1 MIFAHQTLTGY
12 RRLLLAVTAWL
23 CWLTPIISTAATTS
37 MILEVGAAG
46 APPGF
51 KRGELPRYLTL
62 HMAESGLTDWR
73 FAPASG
79 EGLPANYV
87 LWAFRLNPYAGGEV
101 RSFAPQH
108 ISTGTLRGRHP
119 ITLEARLYLNGEYQT
134 LVEGEALVEGGPDD
148 PGLAAAVTKL
158 TRNLLGP
165 SGAYR
170 HIDAG
175 ASRADPPR

>member
-1 MIFAHQTLTGY
+1 
-12 RRLLLAVTAWL
+12 VTAWL
-23 CWLTPIISTAATTS
+23 CWFAPAISAAAATS

-51 KRGELPRYLTL
+51 KKGDLPPYLAL
-62 HMAESGLTDWR
+62 HMAKAGLTEWR
-73 FAPASG
+73 FEPATG
-79 EGLPANYV
+79 EGLPSNYV
-87 LWAFRLNPYAGGEV
+87 LWTFKPNPYAGGEV
-101 RSFAPQH
+101 RSFAPQRM
-108 ISTGTLRGRHP
+108 STGTFRGRRP

-148 PGLAAAVTKL
+148 PGLAAAITKL

-175 ASRADPPR
+175 ASRAGPAH